1 MVMCKLEEVPERR
14 LKPVKTA
21 LLYNYKAGK
30 GLAAETV
37 VGRLCDFF
45 AGDELLV
52 TDPGLVFPSLPVQL
66 VDFEP
71 ADGYFAVIR
80 ARVKALAEAGAER
93 FISVGGDG
101 TATYVRN
108 AMYELGLNFPILGVA
123 AGTAN
128 VGPIV
133 SVTLEQ
139 LAGKHVSQCHEVC
152 YDGISVFVDG
162 KFQSLAFNDL
172 IVGDTFLGTVE
183 GQTRSIS
190 VAALLN
196 EGVIQPK
203 KPAEHIVTDDFVV
216 DFNGKDLAPKL
227 RDIKQIVL
235 APVAHESH
243 YGRAVYSVVGKCDW
257 SEKKGVIALCDYIAV
272 SFEDDGSGV
281 DRFSATQYLIFGPN
295 DQVVL
300 RGFTEEACLICDGN
314 PYFLPSDRFEV
325 RYEPALART
334 IKL

>member
-1 MVMCKLEEVPERR
+1 M
-14 LKPVKTA
+14 KTA

-30 GLAAETV
+30 GLPAELV
-37 VGRLCDFF
+37 VRKLCNFF
-45 AGDELLV
+45 SGDELLV
-52 TDPGLVFPSLPVQL
+52 TDPGLVFSSLPVSL
-66 VDFEP
+66 VEPEP
-71 ADGYFAVIR
+71 AQGYFPIIR

-108 AMYELGLNFPILGVA
+108 AMYELGIDLPILGVA

-139 LAGKHVSQCHEVC
+139 LEGHHVSETREVC
-152 YDGISVFVDG
+152 YDGISVFIDG
-162 KFQSLAFNDL
+162 KFLSLAFNDL

-190 VAALLN
+190 VEALLKD
-196 EGVIQPK
+196 GIISPK
-203 KPAEHIVTDDFVV
+203 KPTDHIVTDDFAVE
-216 DFNGKDLAPKL
+216 FNGRDLIPCQKDI
-227 RDIKQIVL
+227 RQIVL

-257 SEKKGVIALCDYIAV
+257 CEKKGVIALCDYIAV
-272 SFEDDGSGV
+272 SFEDDGAGV
-281 DRFSATQYLIFGPN
+281 ERFSSTQYLIFGPN

-314 PYFLPSDRFEV
+314 PYFLPGDRFAV
-325 RYEPALART
+325 RYEPALVKT

>member
-1 MVMCKLEEVPERR
+1 MKI
-14 LKPVKTA
+14 A

-30 GLAAETV
+30 GLPAEQV
-37 VGRLCDFF
+37 VRRLCSFF
-45 AGDELLV
+45 SGDELLV
-52 TDPGLVFPSLPVQL
+52 TDPGLVFDSLPVRL
-66 VDFEP
+66 VEPEP
-71 ADGYFAVIR
+71 AEGYFAFIR

-93 FISVGGDG
+93 FVSVGGDG

-108 AMYELGLNFPILGVA
+108 AMYELGINLPILGVA

-139 LAGKHVSQCHEVC
+139 LEGRHISQAKEVC
-152 YDGISVFVDG
+152 YDGIAAFVDG
-162 KFQSLAFNDL
+162 QFVSLAFNDL

-190 VAALLN
+190 VRALLE
-196 EGVIQPK
+196 EGVIRPK
-203 KPAEHIVTDDFVV
+203 KPTEHIVTDQFAVNL
-216 DFNGKDLAPKL
+216 NGAELAPAL
-227 RDIKQIVL
+227 RNIKQIVL

-257 SEKKGVIALCDYIAV
+257 CEKKGVIALCDYIAV
-272 SFEDDGSGV
+272 SFEDDGAGV
-281 DRFSATQYLIFGPN
+281 ERFSSTQYLIFGPN
-295 DQVVL
+295 DQTVL
-300 RGFTEEACLICDGN
+300 HGFAEEACLICDGN
-314 PYFLPSDRFEV
+314 PYFLNSDRFEV

>member
-1 MVMCKLEEVPERR
+1 M
-14 LKPVKTA
+14 KTA

-30 GLAAETV
+30 GLPAELV
-37 VGRLCDFF
+37 VRKLCDFF
-45 AGDELLV
+45 SGDELLV
-52 TDPGLVFPSLPVQL
+52 TDPGLVFSTLPVSL
-66 VDFEP
+66 VEP
-71 ADGYFAVIR
+71 EQADGYFAVIK

-108 AMYELGLNFPILGVA
+108 AMYELGLNLPILGVA

-133 SVTLEQ
+133 SVTLDQ
-139 LAGKHVSQCHEVC
+139 LEGRHISQTHEEC
-152 YDGISVFVDG
+152 FDGIAVFVDG
-162 KFQSLAFNDL
+162 KFVSLAFNDL

-190 VAALLN
+190 VRALLE
-196 EGVIQPK
+196 EGVISPK
-203 KPAEHIVTDDFVV
+203 KPTENIVTDEFAVELNRV
-216 DFNGKDLAPKL
+216 ELVPNSKTI
-227 RDIKQIVL
+227 RQIVL

-257 SEKKGVIALCDYIAV
+257 CEKKGVIALCDYIAV
-272 SFEDDGSGV
+272 SFEDDGAGV
-281 DRFSATQYLIFGPN
+281 DRFSTTQYLIFGPN

-300 RGFTEEACLICDGN
+300 KGFTEEACLICDGN
-314 PYFLPSDRFEV
+314 PYFLPNDRFEV

>member
-1 MVMCKLEEVPERR
+1 M
-14 LKPVKTA
+14 KTA

-30 GLAAETV
+30 GLSAELV
-37 VGRLCDFF
+37 VRKLCDFF
-45 AGDELLV
+45 SGDELLV
-52 TDPGLVFPSLPVQL
+52 SDPGLVFPELPVSL
-66 VDFEP
+66 VEPEP
-71 ADGYFAVIR
+71 ADGYFAVIL

-108 AMYELGLNFPILGVA
+108 AMYELGINLPILGVA

-133 SVTLEQ
+133 SVTLDQ
-139 LAGKHVSQCHEVC
+139 LEGRHVSQTYEVC

-162 KFQSLAFNDL
+162 KFVSLAFNDL

-190 VAALLN
+190 VRALLE
-196 EGVIQPK
+196 EGIISPK
-203 KPAEHIVTDDFVV
+203 KPTENIVTEEFAVEL
-216 DFNGKDLAPKL
+216 NGAELAPNSA
-227 RDIKQIVL
+227 DIRQIVL

-257 SEKKGVIALCDYIAV
+257 CEKKGVIALCDYIAV
-272 SFEDDGSGV
+272 SFEDDGAGV
-281 DRFSATQYLIFGPN
+281 DRFSTTQYLIFGPN

-300 RGFTEEACLICDGN
+300 KGFTDEACLICDGN
-314 PYFLPSDRFEV
+314 PYFLPSDRFAV

>member
-1 MVMCKLEEVPERR
+1 M
-14 LKPVKTA
+14 KTA

-30 GLAAETV
+30 GLPAEQV
-37 VGRLCDFF
+37 VRKLCGFF
-45 AGDELLV
+45 SGDELLV
-52 TDPGLVFPSLPVQL
+52 TDPGLVFPSLPVSL
-66 VDFEP
+66 VEPEP
-71 ADGYFAVIR
+71 AEGYFPLLR

-108 AMYELGLNFPILGVA
+108 AMYELGINLPILGVA

-133 SVTLEQ
+133 SVTLDQ
-139 LAGKHVSQCHEVC
+139 LEGRHISQTHEVC
-152 YDGISVFVDG
+152 YDGISVYVNGQFV
-162 KFQSLAFNDL
+162 SLAFNDL

-183 GQTRSIS
+183 GETRSIS
-190 VAALLN
+190 VRALLE
-196 EGVIQPK
+196 EGTISPK
-203 KPAEHIVTDDFVV
+203 KPTEHIVTDAFAVEL
-216 DFNGKDLAPKL
+216 NGKDLVPGGTI
-227 RDIKQIVL
+227 RQIVM
-235 APVAHESH
+235 APVAHENH
-243 YGRAVYSVVGKCDW
+243 YGRAVYSVIGKCDW
-257 SEKKGVIALCDYIAV
+257 CEKKGVIALCDYIAV
-272 SFEDDGSGV
+272 SFEDDGAGV
-281 DRFSATQYLIFGPN
+281 ERFSSTQYLIFGPN
-295 DQVVL
+295 DQVVI

>member
-1 MVMCKLEEVPERR
+1 M
-14 LKPVKTA
+14 KTA

-30 GLAAETV
+30 GLPAELV
-37 VGRLCDFF
+37 VSKLCDFF
-45 AGDELLV
+45 SGDELLV
-52 TDPGLVFPSLPVQL
+52 SDPGLVFPALPVSL
-66 VDFEP
+66 VEP
-71 ADGYFAVIR
+71 EAAEGYFAIIR

-108 AMYELGLNFPILGVA
+108 AMYELGLNLPILGVA

-139 LAGKHVSQCHEVC
+139 LEGRHISQTHEVC

-162 KFQSLAFNDL
+162 QFVSLAFNDL

-190 VAALLN
+190 VKALLE
-196 EGVIQPK
+196 EGTISPK
-203 KPAEHIVTDDFVV
+203 KPTENIVTDAFAVE
-216 DFNGKDLAPKL
+216 FNGKDLAPNSNTI
-227 RDIKQIVL
+227 RQIVL

-257 SEKKGVIALCDYIAV
+257 CEKKGVIALCDYIAV
-272 SFEDDGSGV
+272 SFEDDGAGV
-281 DRFSATQYLIFGPN
+281 DRFSTTQYLIFGPN

-300 RGFTEEACLICDGN
+300 KGFTDEACLICDGN
-314 PYFLPSDRFEV
+314 PYFLPSDRFAV

>member
-1 MVMCKLEEVPERR
+1 M
-14 LKPVKTA
+14 KTA

-30 GLAAETV
+30 GLPAEQV
-37 VGRLCDFF
+37 VSKLCDFF
-45 AGDELLV
+45 SGDELLV
-52 TDPGLVFPSLPVQL
+52 SDPGLVFPSLPVSL
-66 VDFEP
+66 VEP
-71 ADGYFAVIR
+71 EAAEGYFAIIR
-80 ARVKALAEAGAER
+80 ARVKALAEAGAQR

-108 AMYELGLNFPILGVA
+108 AMYELGLNLPILGVA

-139 LAGKHVSQCHEVC
+139 LEGRHISQTHEVC
-152 YDGISVFVDG
+152 YDGISVYVDG
-162 KFQSLAFNDL
+162 QFVSLAFNDL
-172 IVGDTFLGTVE
+172 IVGDTFLGTVD

-190 VAALLN
+190 VKALLE
-196 EGVIQPK
+196 EGTISPK
-203 KPAEHIVTDDFVV
+203 KPTENIVTGDFAVEL
-216 DFNGKDLAPKL
+216 NGKDLTPGSNTI
-227 RDIKQIVL
+227 RQIVL

-257 SEKKGVIALCDYIAV
+257 CEKKGVIALCDYIAV
-272 SFEDDGSGV
+272 SFEDDGAGV
-281 DRFSATQYLIFGPN
+281 DRFSTTQYLIFGPN

-300 RGFTEEACLICDGN
+300 KGFTDEACLICDGN
-314 PYFLPSDRFEV
+314 PYFLPSDRFAV